1 MRSIGKVNI
10 RKLQK
15 IVDEERTGGIPGLQD
30 RVLRRIPDAWYDI
43 WESAYDE
50 IHRLVDDMAWA
61 TRD

>member
-10 RKLQK
+10 RKLK
-15 IVDEERTGGIPGLQD
+15 AIVDSERAKGIPGLQD

-43 WESAYDE
+43 WESAHDE